1 MGDRVLAH
9 IERVVKTYPIMHEDK
24 YAEKV
29 EMTQVLDFH
38 VITQKGQ
45 FKEGDLALYIEVG
58 SILPETPAVEF
69 LRPKKFTIKAMKM
82 GSKFTSQDGGRI
94 ISQGIMFKPEELLGS
109 SVTPVEGLDVTEALG
124 ITKVIEDAEEDA
136 SFKETKEL
144 TFTDKI
150 DKTLMRFPLYRK
162 VKKSIMGQSVKGTWQ
177 DWMPAKSDEENIQ
190 KLFTKLKNQFGD
202 DDGWYVTSK
211 LEGQSISAYIIRSKY
226 FFGLKTR
233 TTKGV
238 CSRTR
243 NLITDDGSR
252 FWLTTKELGLH
263 DKLGKLS
270 EDYFWRGEHVG
281 GKIQGN
287 IYKLPK
293 HDIYMYDI
301 WNIKEQRKLNYMEML
316 VFCQENNLKMCPIID
331 DKFKLPNTVQ
341 ELLDYSNR
349 YDELVPGVKVLGE
362 GVVIR
367 RKDNPN
373 ISFKVK
379 SPEYMLKHNK

>member
-1 MGDRVLAH
+1 
-9 IERVVKTYPIMHEDK
+9 MHEDK

-202 DDGWYVTSK
+202 DDGWYVTEK
-211 LEGQSISAYIIRSKY
+211 MEGQSHSTYILRSKY

-243 NLITDDGSR
+243 NIITDDGSR
-252 FWLTTKELGLH
+252 FWLTTKELKIHKILEGL
-263 DKLGKLS
+263 DK
-270 EDYFWRGEHVG
+270 DFFVRAEHCG
-281 GKIQGN
+281 PSIQKN
-287 IYKLPK
+287 IYGFLNYRLFFYDVW
-293 HDIYMYDI
+293 DI
-301 WNIKEQRKLNYMEML
+301 NNQRKLPFSEY
-316 VFCQENNLKMCPIID
+316 VSFCKDNCLDICPILD
-331 DKFKLPNTVQ
+331 ENFKLPGTVQ
-341 ELLDYSNR
+341 ELLDYSNG
-349 YDELVPGVKVLGE
+349 YSVHGNKVLRE

-379 SPEYMLKHNK
+379 SPEYMLKHCK